1 MNVLVINSGS
11 SSIKYQLLDM
21 RTEHILC
28 SGAVERIGEATGSVT
43 HKIAPG
49 AEDEDKVSLTQPIA
63 NHEAGMHIVVGLIT
77 DAERGVVK
85 SKSDIAAIGHRVV
98 QGGDLFNSSRLVDDV
113 VVDGLEKLIPL
124 APVHNPGHLAG
135 IRVARE
141 LFPGTPQVAVFDTV
155 FHQTMPPRAYMYAL
169 PYELYENLKVRRYG
183 FHGTSHGYVTKE
195 AARFLG
201 KDVDEV
207 NLITV
212 HLGNGSSMCAVKG
225 GKSVDTT
232 MGITPLEGLIMGT
245 RCGDV
250 DPAVYPLL
258 ASARGMSV
266 LEIDEMANKH
276 SGFKGIC
283 GMNDMRDIHEAVAK
297 GDARAR
303 LALDMFG
310 YRNRKYIGSYLA
322 VLGPVDAIVF
332 TAGIGENDPVA
343 RELSCRGLK
352 HIGIKL
358 DHDRN
363 MAQKRGAR
371 DIASDDSPV
380 RVLVIPTNEEL
391 EIARQTVGVL
401 HPADEA
407 LIAAS

>member
-21 RTEHILC
+21 NTERVMC
-28 SGAVERIGEATGSVT
+28 SGAVERIGEAQGVLT

-49 AEDEDKVSLTQPIA
+49 SEGEDKITLNQPIA
-63 NHEAGMHIVVGLIT
+63 DHEEGMHLIIGLIT

-85 SKSDIAAIGHRVV
+85 SLDEIEAIGHRIV
-98 QGGDLFNSSRLVDDV
+98 QGGDLFDRSCLVDDA
-113 VVDGLEKLIPL
+113 VVDGLTKLIPL
-124 APVHNPGHLAG
+124 GPVHNPGHLAG
-135 IRVARE
+135 IRVSRH
-141 LFPGTPQVAVFDTV
+141 LFPKVPQVTVFDTV

-169 PYELYENLKVRRYG
+169 PYELYEELKVRRYG
-183 FHGTSHGYVTKE
+183 FHGTSHAYVSKE

-201 KDVDEV
+201 KPAAEV

-212 HLGNGSSMCAVKG
+212 HLGNGSSMCAVQN
-225 GKSVDTT
+225 GKSVDTS
-232 MGITPLEGLIMGT
+232 MGLTPLEGLIMGT
-245 RCGDV
+245 RCGDA
-250 DPAVYPLL
+250 DLAIYPLIG
-258 ASARGMSV
+258 AAKGMSIE
-266 LEIDEMANKH
+266 EINDLTNKQ

-283 GMNDMRDIHEAVAK
+283 GKNDMRDIHAAVAQ
-297 GDARAR
+297 GDSRAK

-322 VLGPVDAIVF
+322 VLGRVDAIVF

-343 RELSCRGLK
+343 RELSTRGLE
-352 HIGIKL
+352 HLGIKL

-363 MAQKRGAR
+363 LAPARGAR
-371 DIASDDSPV
+371 DIASADSKV

-401 HPADEA
+401 R
-407 LIAAS
+407 AS

>member
-1 MNVLVINSGS
+1 MDILVINSGS

-21 RTEHILC
+21 SDERVLC
-28 SGAVERIGEATGSVT
+28 SGTVERIGEAMGVLN

-49 AEDEDKVSLTQPIA
+49 TPAEDKITLTEPIPS
-63 NHEAGMHIVVGLIT
+63 HEAGMHLVIGLIT
-77 DAERGVVK
+77 DAEHGVVK
-85 SKSDIAAIGHRVV
+85 STDDITAIGHRVV
-98 QGGDLFNSSRLVDDV
+98 QGGDLFDQSCLVDDTV
-113 VVDGLEKLIPL
+113 VAGLEKLIPL

-169 PYELYENLKVRRYG
+169 PYELYEELKVRRYG
-183 FHGTSHGYVTKE
+183 FHGTSHAYVTKE

-201 KDVDEV
+201 KNVEDV

-212 HLGNGSSMCAVKG
+212 HLGNGSSMCAVQG
-225 GKSVDTT
+225 GKSVDTS
-232 MGITPLEGLIMGT
+232 MGLTPLEGLIMGT
-245 RCGDV
+245 RCGDA
-250 DPAVYPLL
+250 DLAIYPLL
-258 ASARGMSV
+258 GAEKGLSIT
-266 LEIDEMANKH
+266 EINDLTNKQ
-276 SGFKGIC
+276 SGFKGVC
-283 GMNDMRDIHEAVAK
+283 GMNDLRDIHAAVAA
-297 GDARAR
+297 GDAKAK

-322 VLGPVDAIVF
+322 VLGRVDAIVF

-343 RELSCRGLK
+343 RELSCRGLE
-352 HIGIKL
+352 HLGIRL

-363 MAQKRGAR
+363 LAPVRGAR
-371 DIASDDSPV
+371 DIAASDSPV

-391 EIARQTVGVL
+391 EIARQTVEVL
-401 HPADEA
+401 QAG
-407 LIAAS
+407 

>member
-21 RTEHILC
+21 RTESVLC
-28 SGAVERIGEATGSVT
+28 SGAVERIGEAAGVVT

-49 AEDEDKVSLTQPIA
+49 TDREDKISLTQPIPD
-63 NHEAGMHIVVGLIT
+63 HEEGMHLVIGLIT
-77 DAERGVVK
+77 DADKGVVK
-85 SKSDIAAIGHRVV
+85 SVDEIEAVGHRIV
-98 QGGDLFNSSRLVDDV
+98 QGGDIFNASCRVDDR
-113 VVDGLEKLIPL
+113 VVDELAKLIPL

-135 IRVARE
+135 IRVARAMM
-141 LFPGTPQVAVFDTV
+141 PKVPQVTVFDTV

-169 PYELYENLKVRRYG
+169 PYELYEELKVRRYG

-201 KDVDEV
+201 KPVEETNV
-207 NLITV
+207 ITV
-212 HLGNGSSMCAVKG
+212 HLGNGSSMCCVQN
-225 GKSVDTT
+225 GKSIDTS

-245 RCGDV
+245 RCGDT
-250 DPAVYPLL
+250 DLAIYPLL
-258 ASARGMSV
+258 GAAKGLSIE
-266 LEIDEMANKH
+266 EINDLTNKQ

-283 GMNDMRDIHEAVAK
+283 GKNDMRDIHDAVAK
-297 GDARAR
+297 GDTKAK

-310 YRNRKYIGSYLA
+310 YRNRKYIGSYVA
-322 VLGPVDAIVF
+322 VLGRVDAIVF

-343 RELSCRGLK
+343 RELSCRGLE
-352 HIGIKL
+352 HLGIRL

-363 MAQKRGAR
+363 LAPVRGAR
-371 DIASDDSPV
+371 DIATSDSPV

-401 HPADEA
+401 QAQ
-407 LIAAS
+407 

>member
-21 RTEHILC
+21 RTERVLC
-28 SGAVERIGEATGSVT
+28 SGAVERIGEGVGSLT

-49 AEDEDKVSLTQPIA
+49 TDKEDKITLSQEIA
-63 NHEAGMHIVVGLIT
+63 DHEVGMHLVISLIT

-85 SKSDIAAIGHRVV
+85 SLDEIEAIGHRIV
-98 QGGDLFNSSRLVDDV
+98 QGGDLFDRACLVDDEV
-113 VVDGLEKLIPL
+113 VAGLTKLIPL
-124 APVHNPGHLAG
+124 GPVHNPGHLAG
-135 IRVARE
+135 IKVARH
-141 LFPGTPQVAVFDTV
+141 LFPKVPQVTVFDTV
-155 FHQTMPPRAYMYAL
+155 FHQSMPPRAYMYAL
-169 PYELYENLKVRRYG
+169 PYELYEDLKVRRYG

-212 HLGNGSSMCAVKG
+212 HLGNGSSMCAVQN
-225 GKSVDTT
+225 GKSVDTS
-232 MGITPLEGLIMGT
+232 MGLTPLEGLIMGT
-245 RCGDV
+245 RCGDA
-250 DPAVYPLL
+250 DLAIYPLIG
-258 ASARGMSV
+258 AAKGMSIE
-266 LEIDEMANKH
+266 EINELTNKQ

-283 GMNDMRDIHEAVAK
+283 GKNDMRDIHEAVGR
-297 GDARAR
+297 GDSRAR

-322 VLGPVDAIVF
+322 VLGRVDAIVF

-343 RELSCRGLK
+343 RELSLRGLE
-352 HIGIKL
+352 HLGIKL

-363 MAQKRGAR
+363 LASVRGAR
-371 DIASDDSPV
+371 DIASADSQV

-401 HPADEA
+401 QAG
-407 LIAAS
+407 

>member
-21 RTEHILC
+21 RTEHVLC
-28 SGAVERIGEATGSVT
+28 SGGVERIGESQGSLT

-49 AEDEDKVSLTQPIA
+49 TDKEDKISLNQPIPD
-63 NHEAGMHIVVGLIT
+63 HEEGMHLIIGLIT

-85 SKSDIAAIGHRVV
+85 SLDEIEAIGHRIV
-98 QGGDLFNSSRLVDDV
+98 QGGDLFDRSCLVDDAV
-113 VVDGLEKLIPL
+113 VEGLTKLIPL
-124 APVHNPGHLAG
+124 GPVHNPGHLAG
-135 IRVARE
+135 IRVARH
-141 LFPGTPQVAVFDTV
+141 LFPKVPQVTVFDTV
-155 FHQTMPPRAYMYAL
+155 FHQSMPPRAYMYAL
-169 PYELYENLKVRRYG
+169 PYELYEELKVRRYG
-183 FHGTSHGYVTKE
+183 FHGTSHAYVSKE

-201 KDVDEV
+201 KSADAV

-212 HLGNGSSMCAVKG
+212 HLGNGSSMCAVQN
-225 GKSVDTT
+225 GKSVDTS
-232 MGITPLEGLIMGT
+232 MGLTPLEGLIMGT
-245 RCGDV
+245 RCGDA
-250 DPAVYPLL
+250 DLAIYPLL
-258 ASARGMSV
+258 GAAKGMSIE
-266 LEIDEMANKH
+266 EINDLTNKQ

-283 GMNDMRDIHEAVAK
+283 GKNDMRDIHASVAG
-297 GDARAR
+297 GDAKAK

-322 VLGPVDAIVF
+322 VLGRVDAIVF

-343 RELSCRGLK
+343 RELSVRGLE
-352 HIGIKL
+352 HLGIKL

-363 MAQKRGAR
+363 LAPARGAR
-371 DIASDDSPV
+371 DIASADSPV

-401 HPADEA
+401 Q
-407 LIAAS
+407 AS

>member
-1 MNVLVINSGS
+1 MDILVINSGS

-21 RTEHILC
+21 SNEHVLC
-28 SGAVERIGEATGSVT
+28 SGTVERIGEAMGVLN

-49 AEDEDKVSLTQPIA
+49 TPGEDKITLTEPIPS
-63 NHEAGMHIVVGLIT
+63 HEAGMHLVIGLIT
-77 DAERGVVK
+77 DAEHGVVK
-85 SKSDIAAIGHRVV
+85 SKDDITAIGHRVV
-98 QGGDLFNSSRLVDDV
+98 QGGDLFDRSCLVDDTV
-113 VVDGLEKLIPL
+113 VAGLEKLIPL

-169 PYELYENLKVRRYG
+169 PYELYEELKVRRYG

-195 AARFLG
+195 AAKFLG
-201 KDVDEV
+201 KPVEET
-207 NLITV
+207 NLITL

-225 GKSVDTT
+225 GHSVDTT

-245 RCGDV
+245 RSGDV

-258 ASARGMSV
+258 AQARGMSIQQ
-266 LEIDEMANKH
+266 IDDMVNKQ

-283 GMNDMRDIHEAVAK
+283 GMNDMRDIHDAVAA
-297 GDARAR
+297 GDARAK

-310 YRNRKYIGSYLA
+310 YRNRKYVGSYVA
-322 VLGPVDAIVF
+322 VLGRVDALVF

-343 RELSCRGLK
+343 RVLSCRGMEHL
-352 HIGIKL
+352 GIKL
-358 DHDRN
+358 DHERN
-363 MAQKRGAR
+363 QATERGAR
-371 DIASDDSPV
+371 DIAAPDSAV

-391 EIARQTVGVL
+391 EIARQTAGL
-401 HPADEA
+401 LRDN
-407 LIAAS
+407 

>member
-1 MNVLVINSGS
+1 MNILVINSGS

-21 RTEHILC
+21 STEHVLC
-28 SGAVERIGEATGSVT
+28 SGTVERIGEAMGALN

-49 AEDEDKVSLTQPIA
+49 TPAEDKISLAQPIPS
-63 NHEAGMHIVVGLIT
+63 HEEGMHLVIGLIT

-85 SKSDIAAIGHRVV
+85 STADIKAIGHRVV
-98 QGGDLFNSSRLVDDV
+98 QGGDLFNSSRLVDDAV
-113 VVDGLEKLIPL
+113 MEGLEKLIPL

-135 IRVARE
+135 MRVSRE

-201 KDVDEV
+201 RAVEQT
-207 NLITV
+207 NLITL

-258 ASARGMSV
+258 AAARGMTV
-266 LEIDEMANKH
+266 QQIDDMANKQ

-297 GDARAR
+297 GDARAK

-310 YRNRKYIGSYLA
+310 YRNRKYVGSYLA
-322 VLGPVDAIVF
+322 ILGRVDALVF
-332 TAGIGENDPVA
+332 TAGIGENDSVA
-343 RELSCRGLK
+343 RELSCRGLE
-352 HIGIKL
+352 HLGIKL
-358 DHDRN
+358 DHERN
-363 MAQKRGAR
+363 MGPGRGAR
-371 DIASDDSPV
+371 DIAAADSPV

-391 EIARQTVGVL
+391 EIARQTAEVL
-401 HPADEA
+401 RA
-407 LIAAS
+407 

>member
-21 RTEHILC
+21 RTETVMC
-28 SGAVERIGEATGSVT
+28 SGAVERIGEDMSSLT

-49 AEDEDKVSLTQPIA
+49 TAIEDKITLNQPICD
-63 NHEAGMHIVVGLIT
+63 HEEGMHLVIGLIT

-85 SKSDIAAIGHRVV
+85 SMDEIEAIGHRVV
-98 QGGDLFNSSRLVDDV
+98 QGGDLFSAPCLVDDTV
-113 VVDGLEKLIPL
+113 VAGLTQLVPL

-135 IRVARE
+135 IRVARH
-141 LFPGTPQVAVFDTV
+141 LFPAVPQVTVFDTV

-169 PYELYENLKVRRYG
+169 PYELYEELKLRRYG

-201 KDVDEV
+201 KPVDQV

-212 HLGNGSSMCAVKG
+212 HLGNGSSMCAVQN
-225 GKSVDTT
+225 GKSVDTS
-232 MGITPLEGLIMGT
+232 MGLTPLEGLIMGT
-245 RCGDV
+245 RCGDT
-250 DPAVYPLL
+250 DLAIYPLL
-258 ASARGMSV
+258 GATRGLSIT
-266 LEIDEMANKH
+266 EINDLTNKQ

-283 GMNDMRDIHEAVAK
+283 GKNDMRDIHEAVAQ
-297 GDARAR
+297 GDARAK

-322 VLGPVDAIVF
+322 VLGRVDAVVF
-332 TAGIGENDPVA
+332 TAGIGENDPIA
-343 RELSCRGLK
+343 RELSCRGLE
-352 HIGIKL
+352 HLGIRL

-363 MAQKRGAR
+363 LARAHGAR
-371 DIASDDSPV
+371 DIAHADSPV

-391 EIARQTVGVL
+391 EIARQTVEVL
-401 HPADEA
+401 R
-407 LIAAS
+407 AS

>member
-1 MNVLVINSGS
+1 MNILVINSGS

-21 RTEHILC
+21 SCERVLC
-28 SGAVERIGEATGSVT
+28 SGTVERIGEAMGSLN

-49 AEDEDKVSLTQPIA
+49 SPAEDKITLTQPIPS
-63 NHEAGMHIVVGLIT
+63 HEEGMHLVIGLIT
-77 DAERGVVK
+77 DAQRGVVK
-85 SKSDIAAIGHRVV
+85 STADIKAIGHRVV
-98 QGGDLFNSSRLVDDV
+98 QGGDLFNSSRLVDDTV
-113 VVDGLEKLIPL
+113 MEGLEKLIPL

-135 IRVARE
+135 MRVSRE

-201 KDVDEV
+201 RAVEQT
-207 NLITV
+207 NLITL
-212 HLGNGSSMCAVKG
+212 HLGNGSSMCAVKE

-245 RCGDV
+245 RSGDV

-258 ASARGMSV
+258 AEARGMSIKD
-266 LEIDEMANKH
+266 IDDMANKQ

-297 GDARAR
+297 GDARAK

-310 YRNRKYIGSYLA
+310 YRNRKYVGSYLA
-322 VLGPVDAIVF
+322 ILGRVDALVF

-343 RELSCRGLK
+343 RELSCRGLE
-352 HIGIKL
+352 HLGIKL
-358 DHDRN
+358 DHERN
-363 MAQKRGAR
+363 MGPERGAR
-371 DIASDDSPV
+371 DIAAADSPV

-391 EIARQTVGVL
+391 EIARQTAEVL
-401 HPADEA
+401 RA
-407 LIAAS
+407 

>member
-21 RTEHILC
+21 RTEHVLC
-28 SGAVERIGEATGSVT
+28 SGGVERIGESQGSLT

-49 AEDEDKVSLTQPIA
+49 TDKEDKISLNQPIPD
-63 NHEAGMHIVVGLIT
+63 HEEGMHLIIGLIT

-85 SKSDIAAIGHRVV
+85 SLDEIEAIGHRVV
-98 QGGDLFNSSRLVDDV
+98 QGGDLFDRSCLVDDAV
-113 VVDGLEKLIPL
+113 VEGLTKLIPL
-124 APVHNPGHLAG
+124 GPVHNPGHLAG
-135 IRVARE
+135 IRVARH
-141 LFPGTPQVAVFDTV
+141 LFPKVPQVTVFDTV

-169 PYELYENLKVRRYG
+169 PYELYEELKVRRYG
-183 FHGTSHGYVTKE
+183 FHGTSHAYVSKE

-201 KDVDEV
+201 KSADAV

-212 HLGNGSSMCAVKG
+212 HLGNGSSMCAVQN

-232 MGITPLEGLIMGT
+232 MGLTPLEGLIMGT
-245 RCGDV
+245 RCGDA
-250 DPAVYPLL
+250 DLAIYPLL
-258 ASARGMSV
+258 GAAKGMSIE
-266 LEIDEMANKH
+266 EINDLTNKQ

-283 GMNDMRDIHEAVAK
+283 GKNDMRDIHAAVAG
-297 GDARAR
+297 GDARAK

-322 VLGPVDAIVF
+322 VLGRVDAIVF

-343 RELSCRGLK
+343 RELSVRGLE
-352 HIGIKL
+352 HLGIKL

-363 MAQKRGAR
+363 LAPARGAR
-371 DIASDDSPV
+371 DIASADSPV

-401 HPADEA
+401 Q
-407 LIAAS
+407 AS

>member
-1 MNVLVINSGS
+1 MNILVINSGS

-21 RTEHILC
+21 RTETVLC
-28 SGAVERIGEATGSVT
+28 SGAVERIGEGMGSVT
-43 HKIAPG
+43 HKIFPG
-49 AEDEDKVSLTQPIA
+49 TDQEDKISITQPISD
-63 NHEAGMHIVVGLIT
+63 HEVGMHLLLDLIT

-85 SKSDIAAIGHRVV
+85 SLDEIDAVGHRIV
-98 QGGDLFNSSRLVDDV
+98 QGGDLFDRSCLVDDS
-113 VVDGLEKLIPL
+113 VVDALTKLIPL
-124 APVHNPGHLAG
+124 GPVHNPGHLAG
-135 IRVARE
+135 IRVSRQ
-141 LFPGTPQVAVFDTV
+141 LIHVPQVTVFDTV

-169 PYELYENLKVRRYG
+169 PYELYEELKVRRYG
-183 FHGTSHGYVTKE
+183 FHGTSHAYVTKE

-212 HLGNGSSMCAVKG
+212 HLGNGSSMCAVQN
-225 GKSVDTT
+225 GKSVDTS
-232 MGITPLEGLIMGT
+232 MGLTPLEGLIMGT
-245 RCGDV
+245 RCGDT
-250 DPAVYPLL
+250 DLAIYPLIG
-258 ASARGMSV
+258 AAKGMSIE
-266 LEIDEMANKH
+266 EINDLTNKQ

-283 GMNDMRDIHEAVAK
+283 GKNDMRDIHQAVAE

-322 VLGPVDAIVF
+322 VLGRVDAVVF

-343 RELSCRGLK
+343 RELSCRGLE

-358 DHDRN
+358 DSDRN
-363 MAQKRGAR
+363 LSPERGAR
-371 DIASDDSPV
+371 DIGAVGSQV

-391 EIARQTVGVL
+391 EIARQTVEVL
-401 HPADEA
+401 RAR
-407 LIAAS
+407 

>member
-21 RTEHILC
+21 RTERVLC
-28 SGAVERIGEATGSVT
+28 SGGVERIGEGMGSVT
-43 HKIAPG
+43 HKIAP
-49 AEDEDKVSLTQPIA
+49 DTDKEDKISLTQPIA
-63 NHEAGMHIVVGLIT
+63 DHEEGMHLVIGLIT

-85 SKSDIAAIGHRVV
+85 SLDEIEAIGHRVV
-98 QGGDLFNSSRLVDDV
+98 QGGDLFDRSCLVDDAV
-113 VVDGLEKLIPL
+113 IAGLTRLIPL
-124 APVHNPGHLAG
+124 GPVHNPGHLAG
-135 IRVARE
+135 IRVARH
-141 LFPGTPQVAVFDTV
+141 LFPKVPQVTVFDTV

-169 PYELYENLKVRRYG
+169 PYELYEELKVRRYG
-183 FHGTSHGYVTKE
+183 FHGTSHAYVSKE

-201 KDVDEV
+201 KSAGDL

-212 HLGNGSSMCAVKG
+212 HLGNGSSMCAVRN
-225 GKSVDTT
+225 GKSVDTS
-232 MGITPLEGLIMGT
+232 MGLTPLEGLIMGT
-245 RCGDV
+245 RCGDA
-250 DPAVYPLL
+250 DLAIYPLL
-258 ASARGMSV
+258 GAAKGMSIE
-266 LEIDEMANKH
+266 EINELTNKQ

-283 GMNDMRDIHEAVAK
+283 GKNDMRDIHAAVAQ
-297 GDARAR
+297 GDSRAK

-322 VLGPVDAIVF
+322 VLGRVDAIVF

-343 RELSCRGLK
+343 RELSVRGLE
-352 HIGIKL
+352 HLGIKL

-363 MAQKRGAR
+363 LAPVRGAR
-371 DIASDDSPV
+371 DIACADSPV

-401 HPADEA
+401 R
-407 LIAAS
+407 AS

>member
-21 RTEHILC
+21 RTERVLC
-28 SGAVERIGEATGSVT
+28 SGAVERIGEGQGTVT
-43 HKIAPG
+43 HKIAP
-49 AEDEDKVSLTQPIA
+49 DSDKEDKITLSQPIA
-63 NHEAGMHIVVGLIT
+63 DHEAGMHLVIGLIT

-85 SKSDIAAIGHRVV
+85 SLDEIEAIGHRIV
-98 QGGDLFNSSRLVDDV
+98 QGGDLFDRSCLVDDEV
-113 VVDGLEKLIPL
+113 VAGLTRLIPL
-124 APVHNPGHLAG
+124 GPVHNPGHLAG
-135 IRVARE
+135 IRVSRH
-141 LFPGTPQVAVFDTV
+141 LFPKVPQVTVFDTV

-169 PYELYENLKVRRYG
+169 PYDLYEELKVRRYG
-183 FHGTSHGYVTKE
+183 FHGTSHAYVTKE

-201 KDVDEV
+201 KSVDEV

-212 HLGNGSSMCAVKG
+212 HLGNGSSMCAVQN
-225 GKSVDTT
+225 GKSVDTS
-232 MGITPLEGLIMGT
+232 MGLTPLEGLIMGT
-245 RCGDV
+245 RCGDA
-250 DPAVYPLL
+250 DLAIYPLIG
-258 ASARGMSV
+258 AAKGMSIE
-266 LEIDEMANKH
+266 EINDLTNKQ

-283 GMNDMRDIHEAVAK
+283 GKNDMRDIHAAVAQ
-297 GDARAR
+297 GDTKAK

-322 VLGPVDAIVF
+322 VLGRVDAIVF

-343 RELSCRGLK
+343 RELSCRGLE
-352 HIGIKL
+352 HLGIKL

-363 MAQKRGAR
+363 LAPTRGAR
-371 DIASDDSPV
+371 DIACSDSPV

-401 HPADEA
+401 R
-407 LIAAS
+407 AS